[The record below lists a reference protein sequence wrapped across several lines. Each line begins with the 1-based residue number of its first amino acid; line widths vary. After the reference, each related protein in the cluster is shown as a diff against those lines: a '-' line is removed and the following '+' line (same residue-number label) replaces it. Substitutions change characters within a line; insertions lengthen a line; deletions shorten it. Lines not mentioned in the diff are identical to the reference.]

1 MFRTFARF
9 TSALVAALALLPTA
23 SWAKSD
29 QCSVSRSL
37 SVHEGRFGTGK
48 KQFTL
53 ELPSSV
59 EPLSRG
65 QLLCIEAMT
74 ANESDKGGSISE
86 HQFMCRPSGVLE
98 YLPKG
103 GLASDQ
109 CSAIVY
115 NAKLQTASRE
125 GSSTVLS
132 PLDQVKL
139 IDRKL
144 ILYSSPMYNV
154 KYLHSPLWKGHNFLY
169 GEYRG
174 DVAREGTLDIGPS
187 GKPQHHKFNVR
198 DVSFA
203 VEKKADHHGNSI
215 EHLRIFCRERA
226 PCILY
231 QEYSESAGRDDS
243 ARPIVDHRPMT
254 ELWIP
259 MSSKRNARE
268 MQALFRNY
276 VKTSG
281 GYYYV
286 P

>member
-1 MFRTFARF
+1 MSRICIAIP
-9 TSALVAALALLPTA
+9 ALVVVVGLSSAASAKTTQCRVPRALT
-23 SWAKSD
+23 
-29 QCSVSRSL
+29 
-37 SVHEGRFGTGK
+37 VHEGRFGTGK
-48 KQFTL
+48 KQFSL
-53 ELPSSV
+53 QLPKAV
-59 EPLSRG
+59 DPLSKG
-65 QLLCIEAMT
+65 HLLCVEA
-74 ANESDKGGSISE
+74 ADDDGGSISE
-86 HQFMCRPSGVLE
+86 HQFMCRASGVLE

-103 GLASDQ
+103 GVAADQ
-109 CSAIVY
+109 CEAVVK
-115 NAKLQTASRE
+115 NAKLKAAGRG

-132 PLDQVKL
+132 ALDQVKL

-144 ILYSSPMYNV
+144 ILYSAPMYNV
-154 KYLHSPLWKGHNFLY
+154 KYLHAPLWKGHNFLY
-169 GEYRG
+169 SDYRR
-174 DVAREGTLDIGPS
+174 DAAREGTLDIGPS

-203 VEKKADHHGNSI
+203 VENKTDRRGHRV
-215 EHLRIFCRERA
+215 EHLRIFCREKV

-243 ARPIVDHRPMT
+243 ARPILDHRPMT

-259 MSSKRNARE
+259 MSSRRNAQE